1 MSANRRTNSFPSLLL
16 VGAKDPNGPALRGRQ
31 THPSGNK
38 VHGLTRSLLR
48 VASGCALVAALAAC
62 TSVEAPATSP
72 TSGVAAPAAA
82 SCPADTGDSGGTS
95 AATSDT
101 ATNYLALGD
110 ALTVDYQPGHG
121 EDRTGGFVGAVLQD
135 WRCRHPTAQLTN
147 LGCVEETTSGAVTGA
162 ASGCRHPEGSQ
173 LAAALATLR
182 NGGAGLVTVALG
194 LQDASRCTH
203 GAEIDPACVADL
215 LSTVEKNMTFML
227 TQLRAAAPAARIVVL
242 NLYNPLLANAGDPD
256 AATTQPPQPASPQQ
270 ATQSSDMF
278 ARLNRTLATVAANT
292 GARVADVSGAFAATD
307 TTGNAVPVN
316 VQRLC
321 DWTWQCRTG
330 QAIPND
336 AGYAAMAR
344 TVIAAL

>member
-1 MSANRRTNSFPSLLL
+1 VTCGF
-16 VGAKDPNGPALRGRQ
+16 LR
-31 THPSGNK
+31 
-38 VHGLTRSLLR
+38 L
-48 VASGCALVAALAAC
+48 AAGCALIAVVAAC
-62 TSVEAPATSP
+62 TSVGAPGTAATSGAAAAPAT
-72 TSGVAAPAAA
+72 A
-82 SCPADTGDSGGTS
+82 SCPPDAGGSVGTPAPAS
-95 AATSDT
+95 NT
-101 ATNYLALGD
+101 AMNYLALGD

-147 LGCVEETTSGAVTGA
+147 LACVEETTSGAVTGG

-182 NGGAGLVTVALG
+182 NGGAGLVTVTLG
-194 LQDASRCTH
+194 LEDVSRCTH
-203 GAEIDPACVADL
+203 TGPIDPACVADL
-215 LSTVEKNMTFML
+215 LDTVETNLTSML
-227 TQLRAAAPAARIVVL
+227 AQIRAAAPSARIVIL

-256 AATTQPPQPASPQQ
+256 AASTQPPQPASPQL

-278 ARLNRTLATVAANT
+278 AQLNRTLATVAAKT

-307 TTGNAVPVN
+307 TTGSPIPVN

-330 QAIPND
+330 QGIPND
-336 AGYAAMAR
+336 AGYAAIAHA
-344 TVIAAL
+344 VIATL